1 VTNPALSQANPET
14 RRLIVLSTAHLS
26 KETAQAHSTYQEN
39 TLLWPI
45 PYGYICWMWDPE
57 SLNEEKETPHDLQ
70 IVLQGLKT
78 HYNVQ
83 EGDYIRFDCDGP
95 VLRKIPTYPW

>member
-1 VTNPALSQANPET
+1 
-14 RRLIVLSTAHLS
+14 
-26 KETAQAHSTYQEN
+26 
-39 TLLWPI
+39 
-45 PYGYICWMWDPE
+45 MWDPE